1 MLRSTFAAPGG
12 LKITPL
18 DHNSHPC
25 LAPWLAL
32 SVKPNGDVGPDAQY
46 AKSYGNILT
55 QSLEEIL
62 SGGEFRT
69 LRTEM
74 QQQKF
79 ATACVNCATKE
90 STLGH
95 SRRIFFEHTLRRFNL
110 ELPQKNDG
118 EINLQYLDLN
128 LSNKCNLKCRMCNS
142 VSSTSWLAEDRELVQ
157 KFGSRLNRPEGLR
170 AEKIELQSILKIF
183 SNRELFKNLQYV
195 ALRGGEPLLEAEG
208 IKVLEQLVEW
218 QIAPQVILDISTN
231 GTMVSPQL
239 LKLMSHFKQID
250 LYVSVDGAGELY
262 RYIRGGD
269 KFSIEELERN
279 LLQFRKIPQLTVMF
293 TAAVSIYNIFKLDEL
308 WDWFEKV
315 YQPHDEITFSNAV
328 VRPAYLNFQI
338 LPQRMKELA
347 LQRLENSRILEGPHH
362 SGRRL
367 LGDSGKQLIRASLKK
382 EVFSSEKKSLLVSQF
397 CEFNTELDRMRGTS
411 LLKVVPELT
420 PLFQINEKTIHTP

>member
-1 MLRSTFAAPGG
+1 MSLSIFAAPED

-18 DHNSHPC
+18 NSPPC

-46 AKSYGNILT
+46 AKPYGNILT

-62 SGGEFRT
+62 SSQEFQTPRS
-69 LRTEM
+69 EM
-74 QQQKF
+74 QEKKF
-79 ATACVNCATKE
+79 ASACGNCANKE
-90 STLGH
+90 ATLGH

-110 ELPQKNDG
+110 DLPQKNDRA
-118 EINLQYLDLN
+118 INLQYLDLN

-142 VSSTSWLAEDRELVQ
+142 VSSTSWIAEDRELIS

-170 AEKIELQSILKIF
+170 SEKLDLQSILKLF
-183 SNRELFKNLQYV
+183 SDRQIFKNLSYV

-208 IKVLEQLVEW
+208 LKVLEKLVDW
-218 QIAPQVILDISTN
+218 GIAQQVTLDISTN
-231 GTMVSPQL
+231 GTVVSPQM

-269 KFSIEELERN
+269 KFAIEDLEEN

-308 WDWFEKV
+308 WHWFEKV
-315 YQPHDEITFSNAV
+315 YQPNDEITFSNAV

-338 LPQRMKELA
+338 LPQKLKELA
-347 LQRLENSRILEGPHH
+347 LLRLEQSKILEGPHH

-382 EVFSSEKKSLLVSQF
+382 EVFSPHKKSLLISQF
-397 CEFNTELDRMRGTS
+397 CDFNLELDRMRGTS
-411 LLKVVPELT
+411 LLEVVPELA
-420 PLFQINEKTIHTP
+420 PLFDLRGELDAH